1 MQRAKE
7 ALDAGLAAGS
17 KELSPPPAAAPRGL
31 PADSRAVL
39 AKPEPSR
46 LRPGQLMEFRRC
58 EGVEVKLWGRQVRV
72 SVGEWQE
79 GSDVLVTART
89 KPDSTLL
96 ATARDAANVRSSPR
110 LTLTLVLTLTLT
122 LALTLTRARALTL
135 TRTLPLALTRC
146 AASRSS
152 RACATARACSSR

>member
-110 LTLTLVLTLTLT
+110 LTLTLSLTLT
-122 LALTLTRARALTL
+122 LALAVARAW
-135 TRTLPLALTRC
+135 
-146 AASRSS
+146 
-152 RACATARACSSR
+152 